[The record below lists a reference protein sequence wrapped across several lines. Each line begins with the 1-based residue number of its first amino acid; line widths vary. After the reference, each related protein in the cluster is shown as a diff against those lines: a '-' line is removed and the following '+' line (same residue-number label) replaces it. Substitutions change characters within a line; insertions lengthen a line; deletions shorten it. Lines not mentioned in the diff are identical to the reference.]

1 MSPSTVSSVEHSN
14 ECPPR
19 SKRLTMLTSESK
31 RRLLTALSALM
42 AIALMSGCAVGATGS
57 GDSDRKQVVLL
68 TVSQTCDYCAKH
80 TDTFKA
86 AMAEAG
92 VDLRV
97 VVNEFN
103 AADQAQQVTQAIS
116 TQPDAIVVWPADSRA
131 IIPSLVRIKA
141 AGIPVVVTNSYPQTD
156 DTSLWTAYTG
166 PNDIANGQ
174 AAARAMV
181 AGFEAKGYGDT
192 GNIVALVGPPGAP
205 PTIDRLK
212 GFEDEM
218 AQLAPGIEVV
228 ASQPG
233 NWDQTIATSASA
245 TLFTQT
251 RGDDIKGMYSEA
263 DNMMAGALVAAERQG
278 IDPASLVMVGHNC
291 SIEGYTN
298 ITEGRQYA
306 SVLQSPFE
314 DADLAARAAENILAD
329 QPVENVQYLVP
340 RPIDKNNIDDCAPAV
355 GK

>member
-1 MSPSTVSSVEHSN
+1 MYLFN
-14 ECPPR
+14 KMR
-19 SKRLTMLTSESK
+19 S
-31 RRLLTALSALM
+31 LLALVCLALV
-42 AIALMSGCAVGATGS
+42 ATIAVGCSNDADAAKGT
-57 GDSDRKQVVLL
+57 RKQVVLL

-80 TDTFKA
+80 TATLKA

-116 TQPDAIVVWPADSRA
+116 TKPDAIVVWPADSRA
-131 IIPSLVRIKA
+131 IIPSLVRIKR
-141 AGIPVVVTNSYPQTD
+141 AGIPAVVTNSYPQTE
-156 DTSLWTAYTG
+156 DTSLWKAYTG

-181 AGFEAKGYGDT
+181 AGFAGKGYGDS

-218 AQLAPGIEVV
+218 AKLAPGIKVV
-228 ASQPG
+228 GSQPG
-233 NWDQTIATSASA
+233 NWDQTISTSAAA

-251 RGDDIKGMYSEA
+251 RDDDIKGMYSEA
-263 DNMMAGALVAAERQG
+263 DNMMAGALVAAQRQG
-278 IDPASLVMVGHNC
+278 IDPSKLVMVGHNC

-298 ITEGRQYA
+298 INAGAQYA
-306 SVLQSPFE
+306 SVLQSPIE
-314 DADLAARAAENILAD
+314 DADLAAHATEDILAGKD
-329 QPVENVQYLVP
+329 VENVQYLVP
-340 RPIDKNNIDDCAPAV
+340 RPITKDNVSDCNQAV